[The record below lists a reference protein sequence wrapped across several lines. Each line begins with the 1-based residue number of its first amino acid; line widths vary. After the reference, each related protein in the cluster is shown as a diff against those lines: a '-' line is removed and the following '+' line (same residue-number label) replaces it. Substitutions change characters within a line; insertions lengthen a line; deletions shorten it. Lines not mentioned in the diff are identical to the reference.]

1 VPAVRAF
8 APAKINLALHVGPPR
23 ADGRHG
29 LASIVAFCDAG
40 DWIELEE
47 GPRGLTVTG
56 PFAPALAGEADNLVT
71 RAIALVAPGR
81 AVRVRLEKNLPVAS
95 GIGGG
100 SADAAAALRA
110 ARRLFDLPLGDSE
123 LARLAGMLGSDV
135 PACVHSCAAVM
146 RGTGE
151 DIAPI
156 VLPDLFAVLVNP
168 GVPLSTAAVY
178 RRFDERAAWGSLDIQ
193 APPPDA
199 RSAIAALGAMR
210 NDLEAAGAD
219 LAPEIDAALAALRAL
234 DGVRLARMSGSG
246 ATCFGLADDL
256 DAARSFAD
264 RLRQD
269 HPDWWT
275 YAVRIGAIDVLPM
288 RV

>member
-23 ADGRHG
+23 ADGRHA

-47 GPRGLTVTG
+47 GPPDLTVTG
-56 PFAPALAGEADNLVT
+56 PFGTALAGEADNLVT
-71 RAIALVAPGR
+71 RAIALVAPER

-110 ARRLFDLPLGDSE
+110 VRLLLDLPLSDGE
-123 LARLAGMLGSDV
+123 LARLAGMLGADA
-135 PACVHSCAAVM
+135 PACVHSRAAVM

-193 APPPDA
+193 APPSDA
-199 RSAIAALGAMR
+199 RSAITALDGMR

-219 LAPEIDAALAALRAL
+219 LAPEIGAVLAALRAL

-256 DAARSFAD
+256 AAARRLAD
-264 RLRQD
+264 RLRQA

-275 YAVRIGAIDVLPM
+275 CGVRLGEIDVLPM

>member
-1 VPAVRAF
+1 
-8 APAKINLALHVGPPR
+8 
-23 ADGRHG
+23 
-29 LASIVAFCDAG
+29 
-40 DWIELEE
+40 
-47 GPRGLTVTG
+47 
-56 PFAPALAGEADNLVT
+56 
-71 RAIALVAPGR
+71 
-81 AVRVRLEKNLPVAS
+81 LEKNLPVAS

-110 ARRLFDLPLGDSE
+110 ARRLFDLRLGDGE

-135 PACVHSCAAVM
+135 PACVHSRAALM

-156 VLPDLFAVLVNP
+156 TLSDLFAVLVNP
-168 GVPLSTAAVY
+168 GFPLSTAAVY
-178 RRFDERAAWGSLDIQ
+178 RRFDERAAWGSLDIK

-199 RSAIAALGAMR
+199 RSAITALGAMR

-219 LAPEIDAALAALRAL
+219 LAPEIGAALAALRAL

-256 DAARSFAD
+256 DAARRFAD

-269 HPDWWT
+269 HPAWWT
-275 YAVRIGAIDVLPM
+275 CAVRIGAIDVLPM

>member
-1 VPAVRAF
+1 MPAVRAF

-47 GPRGLTVTG
+47 GPPGLTVTG

-71 RAIALVAPGR
+71 RALALVAPGR
-81 AVRVRLEKNLPVAS
+81 SVRVRLEKNLPVAS

-110 ARRLFDLPLGDSE
+110 ARRLFDLPLGDGE

-135 PACVHSCAAVM
+135 PACVHSHAAVM

-178 RRFDERAAWGSLDIQ
+178 RRFDERAAWGSVDIQ
-193 APPPDA
+193 APPSDA
-199 RSAIAALGAMR
+199 RTAITALGALR

-219 LAPEIDAALAALRAL
+219 LAPEIDATLAALRAL
-234 DGVRLARMSGSG
+234 DGVHLARMSGSG
-246 ATCFGLADDL
+246 ATCFGLTDNL
-256 DAARSFAD
+256 GAARRFAD

-269 HPDWWT
+269 HPDWWICG
-275 YAVRIGAIDVLPM
+275 ARIGEIDVVPM